1 MPQTAPCTFCPVL
14 AACPGLPVRPVLAKC
29 PPSAVD
35 GIVVDGSRPRDF
47 KSALIPFPDTPL
59 TSLSIFPAPRGL
71 LPELFELC
79 KSGVPF
85 FAPFDREQR
94 NLQLGARP
102 EHGRRHPIASQRFS
116 HVIITGQST
125 HSNRGSQRT
134 RQWWPGDGGE
144 RTPADVAFFG
154 RRGSPGGIGRLLNHV
169 QQQLGERERERKR
182 EEREER
188 EGEEGEEAG
197 DSF

>member
-1 MPQTAPCTFCPVL
+1 M
-14 AACPGLPVRPVLAKC
+14 
-29 PPSAVD
+29 
-35 GIVVDGSRPRDF
+35 
-47 KSALIPFPDTPL
+47 
-59 TSLSIFPAPRGL
+59 
-71 LPELFELC
+71 
-79 KSGVPF
+79 
-85 FAPFDREQR
+85 
-94 NLQLGARP
+94 
-102 EHGRRHPIASQRFS
+102 
-116 HVIITGQST
+116 IITGQST